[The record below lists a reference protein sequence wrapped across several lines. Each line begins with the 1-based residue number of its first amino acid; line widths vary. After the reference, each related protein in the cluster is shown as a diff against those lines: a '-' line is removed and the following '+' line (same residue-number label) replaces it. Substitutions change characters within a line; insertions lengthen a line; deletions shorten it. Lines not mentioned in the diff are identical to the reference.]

1 MIRVFPYLIYHR
13 HEADRPGP
21 EEGAG
26 KNWFLVANGMQLL
39 EFFFRKKK
47 ANNSE
52 HDGDLGMYML
62 ILEEIMKPER
72 DGPA

>member
-39 EFFFRKKK
+39 EFFF
-47 ANNSE
+47 
-52 HDGDLGMYML
+52 
-62 ILEEIMKPER
+62 
-72 DGPA
+72 